1 MNDTPALFL
10 TWSTYGTW
18 LPGDARG
25 WTEYHRGWQLPDP
38 ILELESKAKMTE
50 EACLLDKEQRSAV
63 EQQISETC
71 EHRGWHLHAVN
82 CRSNHIHVVV
92 LAADVKP
99 KKVRIDL
106 KAWATRCL
114 KNLEAKRQS
123 AQKQARSVIEDV
135 PESSLTL
142 RANVIRENW
151 WTERGSIRFIND
163 DDSLLAAIDYTLDA
177 QGRKTNKL
185 LDIRT
190 TISPTRERDAEHKPS
205 ITHDPSLTHRAGVQI
220 KPDALART
228 NTDRRPTDYEK

>member
-1 MNDTPALFL
+1 MNVTPALFL

-25 WTEYHRGWQLPDP
+25 WTEYRGGWQLPDP

-50 EACLLDKEQRSAV
+50 EACLLDKEQRRIV
-63 EQQISETC
+63 EQQIAETC

-123 AQKQARSVIEDV
+123 ARQLARRVSEDV

-177 QGRKTNKL
+177 QDRKTNKL
-185 LDIRT
+185 PDIRT
-190 TISPTRERDAEHKPS
+190 TISPTRERDAEHQ
-205 ITHDPSLTHRAGVQI
+205 PSLTHRASGQT
-220 KPDALART
+220 KPDALAMT
-228 NTDRRPTDYEK
+228 NTHRRPTDYE